1 MNRKKIAKA
10 VCFPVAAALGA
21 SLVTEVSDEPH
32 VESRQHE
39 DEPRMTKEITLFTA
53 TTGAV
58 YGFPTLNLNLESI
71 RVPIIR
77 SQKK

>member
-10 VCFPVAAALGA
+10 VCLPVAAALGA
-21 SLVTEVSDEPH
+21 SLATEASDKPH

-39 DEPRMTKEITLFTA
+39 EEPRMTNDTLLFTA

-71 RVPIIR
+71 TVPIIR